1 MRLRDEPLKAVA
13 ATAEK
18 RAAVAVAVSVTGEYR
33 TLCRG
38 GIDRTGTASVT
49 DRTRFEVGSVTKTFT
64 ALLLADTAV
73 RGEVGLTGRIADHL
87 PYAAV
92 PRGHGRAIT
101 YEHLATHTSGLP
113 RLPPGLL
120 LQALPTWF
128 ANPYR
133 AFTPEMLLPALGR
146 AVVHHPP
153 GTVTRYSNFGVGL
166 LGRLLADGAGTD
178 YGSLLRERVLA
189 PLELTDSG
197 TAAPDDPDGDR
208 RRRDEPGD
216 PGDPDPVYAVGYWHG
231 RRRPAWAIPGL
242 PGAGAVR
249 SSVRDLIR
257 YLHAHL
263 DPSGSDVPRALQV
276 PLAEVVRIR
285 ELPGEKAEKSG
296 LAWSVRTL
304 SGATLYFHSGT
315 TRGCTAFVGLS
326 PEREVCVAAL
336 TNSGLTLRSRFVQSA
351 YLLLRALALGESR

>member
-1 MRLRDEPLKAVA
+1 MALRDEPLKAVA
-13 ATAEK
+13 ATAES
-18 RAAVAVAVSVTGEYR
+18 RAAVAIAVSVTGAYR

-64 ALLLADTAV
+64 ALLLADTAA
-73 RGEVGLTGRIADHL
+73 RGEVGLRDRIAERL
-87 PYAAV
+87 PYAAL

-120 LQALPTWF
+120 LKGMTSWF

-133 AFTPEMLLPALGR
+133 SFTPEMLLPALGR

-153 GTVTRYSNFGVGL
+153 GTLMRYSNLGVGL

-178 YGSLLRERVLA
+178 YGTMLRERVID
-189 PLELTDSG
+189 PLELADTG
-197 TAAPDDPDGDR
+197 TTAPDAPDDPDHR
-208 RRRDEPGD
+208 AD
-216 PGDPDPVYAVGYWHG
+216 PAGPDPAYAVGYWHG
-231 RRRPAWAIPGL
+231 RRRPPWAIPAL

-249 SSVRDLIR
+249 SSAHDLIR
-257 YLHAHL
+257 YLRAHL
-263 DPSGSDVPRALQV
+263 DPEDSDVPRSLRL
-276 PLAEVVRIR
+276 PLAEVARIR
-285 ELPGEKAEKSG
+285 ELPSEDEDKSG

-304 SGATLYFHSGT
+304 EGATLYFHCGA

-336 TNSGLTLRSRFVQSA
+336 TNSGLTLRSRFIQSA
-351 YLLLRALALGESR
+351 YVLLRALAVGEAK

>member
-1 MRLRDEPLKAVA
+1 MNIRDQPLKAVA
-13 ATAEK
+13 AAAEP
-18 RAAVAVAVSVTGEYR
+18 RAAVAVAVSVTGAYR

-38 GIDRTGTASVT
+38 GIDRTGTASVS

-64 ALLLADTAV
+64 ALLLADTAA
-73 RGEVGLTGRIADHL
+73 RGEVGLTGRIAERL
-87 PYAAV
+87 PYAAL
-92 PRGHGRAIT
+92 PRGHGRSIT

-120 LQALPTWF
+120 LKGLPSWF

-133 AFTPEMLLPALGR
+133 SFTPDMLLPALGR

-153 GTVTRYSNFGVGL
+153 GTVTRYSNLGVGL

-178 YGSLLRERVLA
+178 YGSMLRTRVLD
-189 PLELTDSG
+189 PLGLKDTG
-197 TAAPDDPDGDR
+197 TAAPAGPDPD
-208 RRRDEPGD
+208 
-216 PGDPDPVYAVGYWHG
+216 YAVGYWHG
-231 RRRPAWAIPGL
+231 RRRPPWVIPAL

-249 SSVRDLIR
+249 SSARDLIR
-257 YLHAHL
+257 FLRAHL
-263 DPSGSDVPRALQV
+263 DPEDSDVPGALRI

-285 ELPGEKAEKSG
+285 ELPAQDEEKSG
-296 LAWSVRTL
+296 LGWSARTL
-304 SGATLYFHSGT
+304 AGATLYFHSGA

-336 TNSGLTLRSRFVQSA
+336 TNSGVTLRSRFVQSA
-351 YLLLRALALGESR
+351 YLLLRGLALGEAK

>member
-13 ATAEK
+13 ASAEP
-18 RAAVAVAVSVTGEYR
+18 RAAVAVAVSVTGAYR

-38 GIDRTGTASVT
+38 GIDRKGTASAT

-64 ALLLADTAV
+64 ALLLADTAA
-73 RGEVGLTGRIADHL
+73 RGALSLTGRIAERL
-87 PYAAV
+87 PYAAL

-113 RLPPGLL
+113 RLPPGLML
-120 LQALPTWF
+120 RGLPSWF
-128 ANPYR
+128 VNPYR
-133 AFTPEMLLPALGR
+133 SFTPDMLLPALGR

-153 GTVTRYSNFGVGL
+153 GTLTRYSNFGVGL

-178 YGSLLRERVLA
+178 YGSLLRARVLD
-189 PLELTDSG
+189 PLELTDTG
-197 TAAPDDPDGDR
+197 TTVPDAPDGPDGPR
-208 RRRDEPGD
+208 EPD
-216 PGDPDPVYAVGYWHG
+216 AACAVGYWHG
-231 RRRPAWAIPGL
+231 RRRPPWVIPAL

-249 SSVRDLIR
+249 SSAHDLIR
-257 YLHAHL
+257 FLRAHL
-263 DPSGSDVPRALQV
+263 DPGGADVPR
-276 PLAEVVRIR
+276 PLRLPLLEVVRIR
-285 ELPGEKAEKSG
+285 ELPGEREEKSG

-304 SGATLYFHSGT
+304 AGATLYFHSGA

-351 YLLLRALALGESR
+351 YLLLRALALGEAK

>member
-1 MRLRDEPLKAVA
+1 MTLRDEPLKAVA
-13 ATAEK
+13 AAAEP
-18 RAAVAVAVSVTGEYR
+18 RAAVAVAVSVTGAYR

-38 GIDRTGTASVT
+38 VIDRTGTASVT

-64 ALLLADTAV
+64 ALLLADTAA
-73 RGEVGLTGRIADHL
+73 RGEVSLTGRIAERL
-87 PYAAV
+87 PYAAL

-120 LQALPTWF
+120 RSGLSSWF

-133 AFTPEMLLPALGR
+133 SFTPDMLLPALGR

-153 GTVTRYSNFGVGL
+153 GTLMRYSNLGVGL

-178 YGSLLRERVLA
+178 YGSMLRRRVLD
-189 PLELTDSG
+189 PLELADTG
-197 TAAPDDPDGDR
+197 TAAPDEPDARADPAG
-208 RRRDEPGD
+208 PA
-216 PGDPDPVYAVGYWHG
+216 PAYAVGYWHG
-231 RRRPAWAIPGL
+231 RRRPPWAIPAL

-249 SSVRDLIR
+249 SSAHDLIR
-257 YLHAHL
+257 YLRAHL
-263 DPSGSDVPRALQV
+263 GPEDSEVPRSLRI
-276 PLAEVVRIR
+276 PLVEVVRIR
-285 ELPGEKAEKSG
+285 ELPAQDEEKSG

-304 SGATLYFHSGT
+304 AGATLYFHCGA

-326 PEREVCVAAL
+326 PEREVCVVAL
-336 TNSGLTLRSRFVQSA
+336 TNSGLTLRGRFIQSA
-351 YLLLRALALGESR
+351 YVLLRALALGEAK

>member
-13 ATAEK
+13 ATAEP

-38 GIDRTGTASVT
+38 GIDRAGTASAT

-64 ALLLADTAV
+64 ALLLADTAA
-73 RGEVGLTGRIADHL
+73 RGEVSLTGRIAEHL
-87 PYAAV
+87 PYAAL

-120 LQALPTWF
+120 LHGLPFWF

-133 AFTPEMLLPALGR
+133 SFTPEMLLPALGR

-153 GTVTRYSNFGVGL
+153 GTLMRYSNFGVGL

-178 YGSLLRERVLA
+178 YGPLLRERVLD
-189 PLELTDSG
+189 PLELTDTG
-197 TAAPDDPDGDR
+197 TAAPDDPD
-208 RRRDEPGD
+208 PA
-216 PGDPDPVYAVGYWHG
+216 YAVGYWHG
-231 RRRPAWAIPGL
+231 RRRPPWVIPAL
-242 PGAGAVR
+242 PGAAAVR
-249 SSVRDLIR
+249 SSARDLIR
-257 YLHAHL
+257 FLRAHL
-263 DPSGSDVPRALQV
+263 DPGGSDVPP
-276 PLAEVVRIR
+276 PLRIPLKEVVRVR
-285 ELPGEKAEKSG
+285 ELPGETEEKSG

-304 SGATLYFHSGT
+304 AGATLYFHSGA

-351 YLLLRALALGESR
+351 YLLLRALALGEAK